1 MFYEQILMNYFVA
14 AAAGFESIGLLHLVF
29 IQSDLSKT
37 CASNLLINR
46 NAAFL
51 NMNQSIISA
60 FAANTSISVPPPLS
74 CIQDLIVFQIDNLDL
89 SYIDL
94 NNNLNN
100 SRPSSICEPFF
111 NNFKSFETIWLNYI
125 NRLREYTTSMSI
137 YFLSF

>member
-1 MFYEQILMNYFVA
+1 MFYEQVLIDSFVV
-14 AAAGFESIGLLHLVF
+14 AAAGFASIGLLHLAI
-29 IQSDLSKT
+29 IQSDLTKT

-60 FAANTSISVPPPLS
+60 FASNTSISVPSPLS

-89 SYIDL
+89 IYIEFNNTL
-94 NNNLNN
+94 NNP
-100 SRPSSICEPFF
+100 SPSSNCEPFF
-111 NNFKSFETIWLNYI
+111 SNFKSFETIWLNYI
-125 NRLREYTTSMSI
+125 NRLRDHATSMSI